1 MPFKKS
7 AKTWDIS
14 LRSRGLIVVSLPVAA
29 LLMSAVLVTAME
41 RSKARADLRIRQ
53 ANDFRAQLQNL
64 YIVLI
69 DAESATRNFA
79 LNGRENGIQPFGLV
93 GPSIDVVLDKI
104 RDLVKDDVEQVQ
116 RLSELRQMAHQRVS
130 GLEQLRDYYDAHKT
144 DHTPPPPDLLAK
156 ARISPDVLVVA
167 NALGT
172 AQSKSV
178 QDQVKSDEIRHAA
191 FGLAIGICT
200 VLGLFGGFVAVL
212 RFTTSVVRRVRQLE
226 SGASQL
232 ELGLMPDLIPDGNDE
247 LGRLAKA
254 MGKAGAIL
262 ASRDRELRVALEN
275 AQLLIWEMNL
285 ETGYIRY
292 HAGAAAEDTI
302 LPVELLAPTVD
313 GWISAVHPDDRDCVR
328 AELAGVLHEGDVL
341 NIEYRVVIRGGEAR
355 WMMVRAQRYAAG
367 NGNPERL
374 LGILGDVTDRRNA
387 ALEIERQAQELAGS
401 KEALERQTGML
412 QSILDSMGDGVVVAD
427 TEGAFLVFNPAA
439 QHVLGR
445 RGFGSIEGWAETYGL
460 YQPDGVTIY
469 PNDQLPLVR
478 AIRGESVDAAELFVR
493 RPGMTEGA
501 WISVTAR
508 PLRRPDAAIAG
519 GIMVLRDITPAK
531 RTAAAL
537 ELAKRDAE
545 TANQA
550 KSDFLSRMSHELR
563 TPLNSILGFAQLLE
577 LASLTDKDR
586 DNVEHILKGGYHLL
600 DLINEILD
608 LSRIEAGRLSI
619 SSEPV
624 SMREAL
630 MDAIELVRPLAS
642 KVNVNLSSEVPIRCN
657 HHVLAD
663 RQRLKQVLLNLL
675 SNAIKFNRPGGSVML
690 SCEVVAGNRLRVDI
704 ADSGIGISAEGLGR
718 IFRPFE
724 RLNADQTEV
733 GGTGL
738 GLALAQR
745 LIEAMGGSIS
755 VESAV
760 GLGSKFSIELELVDD
775 PAKRLDD
782 DPAFAEVAR
791 ESADSRR
798 GTVLYI
804 EDNVSN
810 VQLIGRVLEHCEGVR
825 LITAM
830 HGQLG
835 LELAQTHKPDW
846 ILLDVHLP
854 DISGEQVLIQLRQN
868 PETRK
873 IPVTVLSA
881 DATKAQISRLL
892 FAGARDY
899 LTKPLDVRQLLQLLE
914 QTLRPDQDQILE
926 MARAERDHSE

>member
-1 MPFKKS
+1 VPSKKS
-7 AKTWDIS
+7 AKTWNVS

-29 LLMSAVLVTAME
+29 LLISGLLVAAME
-41 RSKARADLRIRQ
+41 RSKERADLRIRQ
-53 ANDFRAQLQNL
+53 AIDFRAQLQNL

-79 LNGRENGIQPFGLV
+79 LSGHENGLQPFGIV
-93 GPSIDVVLDKI
+93 GPSIDAVLDKI
-104 RDLVKDDVEQVQ
+104 RDLVKDDAEQVK
-116 RLSELRQMAHQRVS
+116 RLSELRQMAHQRVAS
-130 GLEQLRDYYDAHKT
+130 LEQLRDYYDAHKT
-144 DHTPPPPDLLAK
+144 DHAPPPGDLLAK
-156 ARISPDVLVVA
+156 ARVSPDVLLVVS
-167 NALGT
+167 ALGT
-172 AQSKSV
+172 AQSKLV
-178 QDQVKSDEIRHAA
+178 QDQVMAD
-191 FGLAIGICT
+191 LAHQATFRVAIAVCI
-200 VLGLFGGFVAVL
+200 VLGLVGGFLAVL
-212 RFTTSVVRRVRQLE
+212 KFTTNVVRRVRQLE

-232 ELGLMPDLIPDGNDE
+232 ESGLMPALIQDGDDE

-254 MGKAGAIL
+254 MEKAGAIL
-262 ASRDRELRVALEN
+262 ASRDRELRLALEN
-275 AQLLIWEMNL
+275 AQLLIWELNL
-285 ETGYIRY
+285 ETRHIRY
-292 HAGAAAEDTI
+292 HAGAASDDTI

-313 GWISAVHPDDRDCVR
+313 GWISAVHPDDRDSVR
-328 AELAGVLHEGDVL
+328 GELAGVLHEGAVL

-445 RGFGSIEGWAETYGL
+445 RGFGSAEGWAEAYGL
-460 YQPDGVTIY
+460 YLPDGVTIY
-469 PNDQLPLVR
+469 PNDQVPFVR

-493 RPGMTEGA
+493 RPGTTEGS

-508 PLRRPDAAIAG
+508 PLRRPDATIAG

-537 ELAKRDAE
+537 ELAKQDAE

-550 KSDFLSRMSHELR
+550 KSEFLSRMSHELR

-624 SMREAL
+624 SMRDAL
-630 MDAIELVRPLAS
+630 KDAIELVRPLAAEA
-642 KVNVNLSSEVPIRCN
+642 NINLGSEVPIRC
-657 HHVLAD
+657 HRHVLAD

-690 SCEVVAGNRLRVDI
+690 SCGVAPGNRLRIEI
-704 ADSGIGISAEGLGR
+704 ADSGFGISPDGLGR

-724 RLNADQTEV
+724 RLNADQTEI

-738 GLALAQR
+738 GLALAKR
-745 LIEAMGGSIS
+745 LIEAMGGSIG

-760 GLGSKFSIELELVDD
+760 GLGSKFSIELTLVDD
-775 PAKRLDD
+775 PARQLDD
-782 DPAFAEVAR
+782 DPAIAEMAR
-791 ESADSRR
+791 DAADSRR

-810 VQLIGRVLEHCEGVR
+810 LQLIERVLEHCEGVR

-830 HGQLG
+830 QGQLG
-835 LELAQTHKPDW
+835 LDLAQTHKPDW
-846 ILLDVHLP
+846 ILLDLHLP
-854 DISGEQVLIQLRQN
+854 DISGEQVLKQLRQN
-868 PETRK
+868 PGTRE

-914 QTLRPDQDQILE
+914 QTLRPDQDQNLE
-926 MARAERDHSE
+926 MARADRDHSE